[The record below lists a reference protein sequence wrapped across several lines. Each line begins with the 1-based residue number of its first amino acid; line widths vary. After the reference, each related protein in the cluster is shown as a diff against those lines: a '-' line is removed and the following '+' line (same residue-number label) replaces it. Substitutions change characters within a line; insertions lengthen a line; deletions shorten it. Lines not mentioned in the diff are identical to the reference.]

1 MRQDSQCIPVH
12 PPNLST
18 RCFMAEEPQ
27 TYNGVRKLNR
37 APSAFKIYFG
47 DYRYNKDDP
56 EYKGK
61 DPDGLQPDPEMGVDA
76 FIHPLTRDEKFD
88 VEAVWNENFRG
99 FLKRGAEK
107 DDAMWKGSRVS
118 NIQQVFYCIRKGPE
132 SNAPRLM
139 TEDEASEL
147 NILEVD
153 RIIDEYNRLFVP
165 TREERKNSLRAR
177 FGKDSGKPSSSPNTS
192 EAQS

>member
-1 MRQDSQCIPVH
+1 
-12 PPNLST
+12 
-18 RCFMAEEPQ
+18 MAEEPQ
-27 TYNGVRKLNR
+27 TFNGVRKLNR
-37 APSAFKIYFG
+37 APSPFRIFFG

-56 EYKGK
+56 EYKGAE
-61 DPDGLQPDPEMGVDA
+61 PEELQPDPEIGVDA
-76 FIHPLTRDEKFD
+76 FIHPMTRDEKFD

-132 SNAPRLM
+132 PNSPRLM
-139 TEDEASEL
+139 TEEEAADL

-153 RIIDEYNRLFVP
+153 RIIDEYLALFVP
-165 TREERKNSLRAR
+165 TREERKNSLRAK
-177 FGKDSGKPSSSPNTS
+177 FGKVSEKPSSSPSTS
-192 EAQS
+192 EEGN